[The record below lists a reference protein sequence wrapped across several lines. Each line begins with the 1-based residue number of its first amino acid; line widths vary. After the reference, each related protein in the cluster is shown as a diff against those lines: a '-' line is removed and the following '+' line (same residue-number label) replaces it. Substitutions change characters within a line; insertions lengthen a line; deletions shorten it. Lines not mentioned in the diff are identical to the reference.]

1 MKYLLRDS
9 GETKTAYN
17 RSSRLSRVTQNAG
30 LLLAASALTGFAA
43 WLAFA
48 AACLYSRDIP
58 LCRHPAGGW
67 IILIG
72 AMALVWLTVAA
83 ALRDKLMRRLR
94 RGMYAHRPAT
104 AAWRVCM
111 PATLRNVARLAWEGE
126 LQEHTWHAG
135 RVHPALYDDRRGWW
149 IATPIDDGTTVWVG
163 RQTFYE
169 WLRDV
174 EGLHRG
180 DALKPGESP
189 IGQRLWEGRGVRRAL
204 WWAYC
209 MLLEEAGAA
218 YCATAGRNSR
228 RLVEPARFNV
238 IGILEILEDLRPVEE
253 N

>member
-1 MKYLLRDS
+1 MRFILRDS
-9 GETKTAYN
+9 GPEKTAYN
-17 RSSRLSRVTQNAG
+17 RSSRLSRVAQNAG
-30 LLLAASALTGFAA
+30 LLLAASALTGLAA

-48 AACLYSRDIP
+48 AACLYSHDLP

-67 IILIG
+67 IVLIG

-104 AAWRVCM
+104 AAWRVRM
-111 PATLRNVARLAWEGE
+111 PATLRNAVRLAWEGE
-126 LQEHTWHAG
+126 WEHTWHEG

-149 IATPIDDGTTVWVG
+149 IATPIEGGTTVWIG

-169 WLRDV
+169 WLRTV
-174 EGLHRG
+174 EGLHKG
-180 DALKPGESP
+180 DALKPGESA
-189 IGQRLWEGRGVRRAL
+189 IGQRLWEGRGVRRAV

-209 MLLEEAGAA
+209 TLLEEAGAA
-218 YCATAGRNSR
+218 YCATSSRSSR

-238 IGILEILEDLRPVEE
+238 VGILEALEDSRPLEE